1 VTTSAAART
10 YARALLEAAGADAS
24 RVADEL
30 DAFAAVRTD
39 APAEWAQLV
48 APGIPAAA
56 RKGTIDRFLA
66 DSHALVRNL
75 LKVLVD
81 NGRLDQAPDVAA
93 EFRALV
99 RELERQLDVHVT
111 SAIELSSD
119 LRTKLEQRL
128 SESTGK
134 QVRLHAS
141 VDPSIIGGLVVRHG
155 DTLVDTSLRGRLDQL
170 RLALSRPTPRPA
182 TTDSSAS

>member
-1 VTTSAAART
+1 VSAATTARP
-10 YARALLEAAGADAS
+10 YAYALLQASGADAA

-30 DAFAAVRTD
+30 DAFVAVRED

-56 RKGTIDRFLA
+56 RKGTLDRFLA
-66 DSHALVRNL
+66 DSHVLVRNL

-81 NGRLDQAPDVAA
+81 NGRLEEAPDVAA
-93 EFRALV
+93 SF
-99 RELERQLDVHVT
+99 RELVKQQESQLDVHVT
-111 SAIELSSD
+111 TAVELSDD
-119 LRTKLEQRL
+119 LRSRLEQRL
-128 SESTGK
+128 STSTGQ

-141 VDPSIIGGLVVRHG
+141 VDPEIIGGLVVRHG

-170 RLALSRPTPRPA
+170 RIALSRPTPRPA
-182 TTDSSAS
+182 SNSSAS